1 MTKWSQV
8 DSHKYR
14 WEWTRDTQNSRRAPP
29 SAGPRLWSADVT
41 KDRLDCSVA
50 SVVIARLWYV
60 VKRVTL
66 VAGTRQMNYVQTVN
80 SIPWLDALSLRA
92 REHDSALS
100 FWLSKRV
107 SFICLFLW
115 QKRSSFFRSAGPVS
129 ARCRAR
135 LWQEIKCTHRTH
147 SVLWGSEIWSQVA
160 TGDVHK
166 CKVGKNM
173 SLGGVY
179 SLRTTVE
186 TRAEQAWHIE
196 NSVTGQ
202 FRNRLYVLL
211 LHKNKM
217 TVYSLR
223 SPISN

>member
-1 MTKWSQV
+1 MNPGYPEFQTGPSLCWIPDSGALMSLKTDWTVVLPAWS
-8 DSHKYR
+8 SHVCC
-14 WEWTRDTQNSRRAPP
+14 EESDFSRRH
-29 SAGPRLWSADVT
+29 SADE
-41 KDRLDCSVA
+41 LCGNSEQHSVA
-50 SVVIARLWYV
+50 GCTEPKS
-60 VKRVTL
+60 KRT
-66 VAGTRQMNYVQTVN
+66 
-80 SIPWLDALSLRA
+80 WLCSF
-92 REHDSALS
+92 

-129 ARCRAR
+129 AHCRAR
-135 LWQEIKCTHRTH
+135 LRQEIKCTHQTH
-147 SVLWGSEIWSQVA
+147 SVLWGSEIWSQVV
-160 TGDVHK
+160 TGDVYK
-166 CKVGKNM
+166 RKVGKNM

-186 TRAEQAWHIE
+186 TRAEQAWHSE

-202 FRNRLYVLL
+202 FRNRLYFLL